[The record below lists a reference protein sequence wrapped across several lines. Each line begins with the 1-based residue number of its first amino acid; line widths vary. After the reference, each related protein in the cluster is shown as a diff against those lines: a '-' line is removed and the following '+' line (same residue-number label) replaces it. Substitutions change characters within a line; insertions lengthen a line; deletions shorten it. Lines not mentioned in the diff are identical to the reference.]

1 MYSVQIM
8 HVKEFVKSAKKKV
21 EGFDK
26 YDIGSLREIL
36 RLAIDEFKI
45 NAKIEFDEEEEYEYI
60 KLFRIEDESLLDK
73 VLELAVND
81 GEECSISYVFE
92 GNILREY

>member
-1 MYSVQIM
+1 MYSVQLI

-21 EGFDK
+21 EDFDE
-26 YDIGSLREIL
+26 YDIGSLKEIL

-60 KLFRIEDESLLDK
+60 KLFRIEDEALLDK